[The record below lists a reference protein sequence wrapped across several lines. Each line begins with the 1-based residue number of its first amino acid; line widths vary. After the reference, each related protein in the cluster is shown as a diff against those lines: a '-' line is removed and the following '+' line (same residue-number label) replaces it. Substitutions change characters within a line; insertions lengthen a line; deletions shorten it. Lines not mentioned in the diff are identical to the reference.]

1 VFLCQAYGYAG
12 RLREA
17 LQAGET
23 ALAHIADLQ
32 HAHEALMGFSVERWA
47 ESLCAR
53 ILVRTGDFAAA
64 TRRIERLIAS
74 EKEHPD
80 PAVRFIPHLADVEFG
95 WLTQDEALADSHSRR
110 IDELAVG
117 SGVAY
122 VAVYAA
128 ACRGLALSLAGDH
141 VTAIQKL
148 ESAIRLA
155 REAYAGLEYE
165 SEMLAFLAEVHLR
178 SNSPA
183 AALKVAEEAIAV
195 AVARHARLAEC
206 RANIVKARALQAAGT
221 FDRDHQADELF
232 ARAHALIAETGAAAY
247 ARLLP
252 PEKVGVTCGAP
263 EA

>member
-1 VFLCQAYGYAG
+1 
-12 RLREA
+12 
-17 LQAGET
+17 
-23 ALAHIADLQ
+23 
-32 HAHEALMGFSVERWA
+32 MGFSVERWA

-53 ILVRTGDFAAA
+53 IQVRTGDFAAA
-64 TRRIERLIAS
+64 TPSIERLIAN

-80 PAVRFIPHLADVEFG
+80 PAVQFIPHLADVELG
-95 WLTQDEALADSHSRR
+95 WFTQDERLADLHSRR
-110 IDELAVG
+110 IEEMAVA
-117 SGVAY
+117 SGIPY

-141 VTAIQKL
+141 VAAIQKL
-148 ESAIRLA
+148 ELAIRLA

-206 RANIVKARALQAAGT
+206 RANMIMARALEAAGIHDPVRRT
-221 FDRDHQADELF
+221 EELF
-232 ARAHALIAETGAAAY
+232 ARARTLVVETGAVAY
-247 ARLLP
+247 AALLP
-252 PEKVGVTCGAP
+252 SEKVCVTCGGP